1 MSDFYYWCQSPFVLL
16 AGEDSLPAIGCYG
29 RQVAQ
34 TLSMS
39 LLGRIHY
46 MASRANLFV
55 GAEDDRARLS
65 MRMPEVIGGNVP
77 DAFRLP

>member
-1 MSDFYYWCQSPFVLL
+1 MSEFCYWCQSPFVLL
-16 AGEDSLPAIGCYG
+16 GGEDSLPAIGCYD

-39 LLGRIHY
+39 LLGRTHH
-46 MASRANLFV
+46 MASRAKLFV

-65 MRMPEVIGGNVP
+65 MRVQELVGGNMP
-77 DAFRLP
+77 DTLRLP

>member
-1 MSDFYYWCQSPFVLL
+1 MSDFYYWYQSPFVLL
-16 AGEDSLPAIGCYG
+16 GGQDSLPAIGCYG

-55 GAEDDRARLS
+55 GAEDDRAAVYASAGSRRRQRARCL
-65 MRMPEVIGGNVP
+65 
-77 DAFRLP
+77 

>member
-1 MSDFYYWCQSPFVLL
+1 MLL
-16 AGEDSLPAIGCYG
+16 GGQDSLPAIATYG

-65 MRMPEVIGGNVP
+65 MRVQEVLGGIVP
-77 DAFRLP
+77 DAFRLS